1 MNIDLLMWMIFSVIL
16 VVLLWIMPNS
26 KINTIRKLL
35 TSLLQVLPIT
45 KITQAYIAY
54 LDRNSNQIDNS

>member
-1 MNIDLLMWMIFSVIL
+1 MDKTLMYMIFFVVL
-16 VVLLWIMPNS
+16 VVLLWMMPDK

-45 KITQAYIAY
+45 KVAEACIAY
-54 LDRNSNQIDNS
+54 FKNKNASKAE

>member
-1 MNIDLLMWMIFSVIL
+1 MYMIFFVVL
-16 VVLLWIMPNS
+16 VVLLWMMPDK

-45 KITQAYIAY
+45 KVAEACIAY
-54 LDRNSNQIDNS
+54 FKNKNASKVE